1 VIGGLVWWWRKRSA
15 RKQDGQTPPSAHDS
29 QVS

>member
-15 RKQDGQTPPSAHDS
+15 RKQGGDGPATP
-29 QVS
+29 